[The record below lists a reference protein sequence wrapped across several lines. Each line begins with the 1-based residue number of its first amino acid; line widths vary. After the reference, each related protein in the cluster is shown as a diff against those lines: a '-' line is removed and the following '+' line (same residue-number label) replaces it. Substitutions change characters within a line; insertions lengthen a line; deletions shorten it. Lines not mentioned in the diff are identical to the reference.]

1 MRDAIH
7 ARLKEAAFSYLA
19 RRGASA
25 ARLRHVLL
33 RRLARWKEAAD
44 LAAEERAAL
53 AEAVVAEMAAL
64 DLVNDRRLARER
76 ADALLRR
83 GLGPAAIRARLR
95 AQGFGA
101 GDTAAAVEAVCEGPG
116 RDAALLR
123 AALAYARRRRL
134 GPFGDGAGRGDPRS
148 RARAIAAFRRR
159 GLPESLARLIL
170 EAEDEEALVTR
181 LLDAGWPPVETV

>member
-33 RRLARWKEAAD
+33 RRLARWKEGAD

-53 AEAVVAEMAAL
+53 AEAVVEEMAAL
-64 DLVNDRRLARER
+64 DLVDDRRLARER
-76 ADALLRR
+76 VDALLRR

-101 GDTAAAVEAVCEGPG
+101 GDVAAAIDAVYAAQG
-116 RDAALLR
+116 RDAALLQ

-134 GPFGDGAGRGDPRS
+134 GPFGDGRARGDPRARE
-148 RARAIAAFRRR
+148 RALAAFRRR
-159 GLPESLARLIL
+159 GLPDSLARLIL
-170 EAEDEEALVTR
+170 EAEDETTLNAR
-181 LLDAGWPPVETV
+181 LLDAGWPPIEAV